1 MPRPFA
7 ISRLARDYV
16 ISVKSF
22 EATRCKVENLL
33 TRGELDIADVE
44 QVYAGLFLS
53 AFTEFEALIEDV
65 FLGILSGTHASTIS
79 KRRVKIIPAS
89 LTREILFEGKQYLDW
104 MPLEKHTHKR
114 AKRFLNNGEPFSGLS
129 DVEEKNLERLHL
141 LRNAVAHKSDNAK
154 VKFEASV
161 QHLSLLPQEKTPTGF
176 LRSKPQG
183 SSGLN
188 QYQIAVSEL
197 ESVARKLCA

>member
-7 ISRLARDYV
+7 IFRLAQGYV
-16 ISVKSF
+16 ISVKSL
-22 EATRCKVENLL
+22 ETTRCKVEDLL
-33 TRGELDIADVE
+33 HRGELNVSDTE
-44 QVYAGLFLS
+44 QVYAGLFLNV
-53 AFTEFEALIEDV
+53 FTEFEALIENV
-65 FLGILSGTHASTIS
+65 FLGILSGTHASTTS
-79 KRRVKIIPAS
+79 KRRVKIIPTS
-89 LTREILFEGKQYLDW
+89 LTREILFEGRPYLDW
-104 MPLEKHTHKR
+104 LPLDKHTHKR
-114 AKRFLNNGEPFSGLS
+114 AKRFLDNGEPFSSLTT
-129 DVEEKNLERLHL
+129 VEQKNLERLHF

-154 VKFEASV
+154 VKFETSI

>member
-1 MPRPFA
+1 MPRPLA

-16 ISVKSF
+16 ASIKSL
-22 EATRCKVENLL
+22 EGTRSKVEDLL
-33 TRGELDIADVE
+33 NRGELSVSDTE

-65 FLGILSGTHASTIS
+65 FLGILSGTHSSTTS
-79 KRRVKIIPAS
+79 KRRVKIIPVS
-89 LTREILFEGKQYLDW
+89 LTREILFEGRQYLDW
-104 MPLEKHTHKR
+104 LPLEKHTHKR
-114 AKRFLNNGEPFSGLS
+114 AKRFLNNGDPFSGLS
-129 DVEEKNLERLHL
+129 AAEEKNLERLHF

-154 VKFEASV
+154 VKFEASI

-188 QYQIAVSEL
+188 QYQIAVLAL
-197 ESVARKLCA
+197 ESAAQKLCA